1 MSAFRNW
8 NIRLKV
14 LSVAALLGLFLVLS
28 SAVGLYVTNQLTE
41 ELNSLHAKEMQQ
53 ASLVN
58 AIRTYTR
65 GIEVS
70 ITTYLLAPLNQEQQ
84 SVLLKKAEEYS
95 QTRILQQS
103 FLLPVLF
110 QPEIKAG

>member
-14 LSVAALLGLFLVLS
+14 LSVAGLLGLFLLLS

-41 ELNSLHAKEMQQ
+41 ELESLHKNEMQQ

-70 ITTYLLAPLNQEQQ
+70 VTTYLLAPLNQEQQ
-84 SVLLKKAEEYS
+84 AVLLKKAEEYS
-95 QTRILQQS
+95 QTRTELISRL
-103 FLLPVLF
+103 
-110 QPEIKAG
+110 E

>member
-14 LSVAALLGLFLVLS
+14 LSVAGLLGLFLLLS
-28 SAVGLYVTNQLTE
+28 SAVGLYVTNQLTD
-41 ELNSLHAKEMQQ
+41 ELESLHKNEMQQ

-70 ITTYLLAPLNQEQQ
+70 VTTYLLAPLNADQQ
-84 SVLLKKAEEYS
+84 KELLKKAKKS
-95 QTRILQQS
+95 
-103 FLLPVLF
+103 
-110 QPEIKAG
+110 